1 MKYFVTGFKA
11 CNLESPAHITHHPT
25 FTQAWVNSS
34 RVRQEHALVVIEG
47 HGLRIERN
55 GTGSH
60 HPHAQRIE
68 RTDTAPITG

>member
-1 MKYFVTGFKA
+1 MNYFVTGFKA
-11 CNLESPAHITHHPT
+11 CNLESPAYVMPCSS
-25 FTQAWVNSS
+25 FARAWVNSS
-34 RVRQEHALVVIEG
+34 RVRQNHALVVIEG

-55 GTGSH
+55 GTGSR